1 MKCRY
6 LFKNAQK
13 KKKIPKIRKSRKKCS
28 TPKVLAI
35 RQIIWKPS
43 LAFRNLR
50 RSLQRRSLEFDNFP
64 RQFDVV
70 HLAQALNNVF
80 RGQIRVTARLD
91 LFRKPA
97 ELFLQSGLCRGE
109 DHLIFDLGT
118 ARAPR
123 NEQTLVPFR
132 AAVAAFQG
140 DVVSVDGEAGL
151 VFGQPLGA
159 EELVD

>member
-28 TPKVLAI
+28 TPKVPAI

-43 LAFRNLR
+43 LALRHLR
-50 RSLQRRSLEFDNFP
+50 RSLQRRSLEFHNFP

-70 HLAQALNNVF
+70 HLAQALDNVF

-109 DHLIFDLGT
+109 DHLIFDLGA

-123 NEQTLVPFR
+123 DEQALVPFR

-140 DVVSVDGEAGL
+140 DVVSVNGEADL

-159 EELVD
+159 EELAD

>member
-6 LFKNAQK
+6 LFKNAQ

-28 TPKVLAI
+28 TPEVPAI

-43 LAFRNLR
+43 LALRHLR
-50 RSLQRRSLEFDNFP
+50 RSLQRRSLEFHNFP

-70 HLAQALNNVF
+70 HLAQALDNVF
-80 RGQIRVTARLD
+80 RSQIRVTARLD

-97 ELFLQSGLCRGE
+97 ELFLQSGLCRSE
-109 DHLIFDLGT
+109 DHLIFDLGA

-123 NEQTLVPFR
+123 DEQTLVPFR

-140 DVVSVDGEAGL
+140 DVVSVDGEADL
-151 VFGQPLGA
+151 VFWQPLGA
-159 EELVD
+159 EEFVD

>member
-28 TPKVLAI
+28 TPEVPAI
-35 RQIIWKPS
+35 RKIIWKPS
-43 LAFRNLR
+43 LALRNLR
-50 RSLQRRSLEFDNFP
+50 RSLQRRSLEFHNFP

-70 HLAQALNNVF
+70 HLAQALDNVF

-109 DHLIFDLGT
+109 DHLIFDLCT

-123 NEQTLVPFR
+123 DEQTLVPFR

-140 DVVSVDGEAGL
+140 DVVSVDGEADL